1 MAILSTGNELM
12 DLDRPQPSSSPA
24 WTGVVDTNR
33 PSLRATI
40 EGLGYEVIDLGIAV
54 DVYVKTQSDSDP
66 SPPV

>member
-1 MAILSTGNELM
+1 VAILSTGNELM